1 MLKQGLLEHI
11 KLCSHLC
18 NMKIVKINYAT
29 CAGSPYLIC
38 VIQWLW
44 MLKKRIEAQT
54 KRTSKIVWYLIKYL
68 ISTECEKE
76 SDNIR
81 IHT

>member
-1 MLKQGLLEHI
+1 MALNAKEA
-11 KLCSHLC
+11 KSC
-18 NMKIVKINYAT
+18 
-29 CAGSPYLIC
+29 C
-38 VIQWLW
+38 V
-44 MLKKRIEAQT
+44 RIEAQT
-54 KRTSKIVWYLIKYL
+54 KRTTKIVWYLIKYL